1 MNKISDEID
10 KKIEEMEEIRD
21 NIDHLI
27 DLDDE
32 EYERFMLKMQ
42 NSLREMKLINKLTGT
57 TKRKR
62 ETQEDYSSK

>member
-1 MNKISDEID
+1 
-10 KKIEEMEEIRD
+10 MEEIRD

-62 ETQEDYSSK
+62 ETQEDYSSKWKVAL